1 MAILTDALDLSKPG
15 WPGLEAIRR
24 RRAMRGRVEAFGRAI
39 ARSGIAV
46 DLPPKANRA
55 SRNASKLDPK
65 LGTGQATAVRDHV
78 VAEGF
83 EVHVAWRQVWG
94 IDIDGRRADGRHI
107 VIEATAGVDSDQQ
120 QGSLGFPVDVDRR
133 CACPK
138 SGAPPP
144 FDAFIVTDG
153 SYTTWWS
160 QRTGA
165 PSPA

>member
-1 MAILTDALDLSKPG
+1 MHNESVRDLGSGQVTDVMRDGGDRSVRGFGQVGEHSEL
-15 WPGLEAIRR
+15 RR
-24 RRAMRGRVEAFGRAI
+24 QPV
-39 ARSGIAV
+39 
-46 DLPPKANRA
+46 RA

-65 LGTGQATAVRDHV
+65 LATGQDTAVRDHV
-78 VAEGF
+78 VVEGF

-107 VIEATAGVDSDQQ
+107 VIEATAELDSDQQ

-138 SGAPPP
+138 SGAPPH
-144 FDAFIVTDG
+144 FDAFIVTEG